1 MAPIESYIE
10 TSQKREVKE
19 ERFSSLSTTVAE
31 TSTNLSLNRWTN
43 IQTKHRKILSETLY
57 MENSHLF
64 WKKICLSRYYNVL
77 AYDQSR
83 VLLTHEDKEVYVN
96 ANRVKVAAADREY
109 ILTQGG
115 WDL

>member
-1 MAPIESYIE
+1 MV
-10 TSQKREVKE
+10 THKKKQKIGGW
-19 ERFSSLSTTVAE
+19 SH
-31 TSTNLSLNRWTN
+31 TNKQLSLRPAAISASTGETHQSN

-57 MENSHLF
+57 MANSHLF

>member
-1 MAPIESYIE
+1 M
-10 TSQKREVKE
+10 
-19 ERFSSLSTTVAE
+19 
-31 TSTNLSLNRWTN
+31 
-43 IQTKHRKILSETLY
+43 
-57 MENSHLF
+57 
-64 WKKICLSRYYNVL
+64 L

-115 WDL
+115 WDVNIQIDNVIPPPPVNIQIDNLLLQDHLTAQWTTSG

>member
-1 MAPIESYIE
+1 M
-10 TSQKREVKE
+10 
-19 ERFSSLSTTVAE
+19 
-31 TSTNLSLNRWTN
+31 
-43 IQTKHRKILSETLY
+43 
-57 MENSHLF
+57 
-64 WKKICLSRYYNVL
+64 L

-115 WDL
+115 WDVNIQIDNVIPPPPPPPVNIQIDNLLLQDHLTAQWTTSG

>member
-1 MAPIESYIE
+1 M
-10 TSQKREVKE
+10 
-19 ERFSSLSTTVAE
+19 
-31 TSTNLSLNRWTN
+31 
-43 IQTKHRKILSETLY
+43 
-57 MENSHLF
+57 
-64 WKKICLSRYYNVL
+64 L

-115 WDL
+115 WDVNIQIDNLLLQDHLTAQWTTSG

>member
-1 MAPIESYIE
+1 M
-10 TSQKREVKE
+10 
-19 ERFSSLSTTVAE
+19 
-31 TSTNLSLNRWTN
+31 
-43 IQTKHRKILSETLY
+43 
-57 MENSHLF
+57 
-64 WKKICLSRYYNVL
+64 L

-115 WDL
+115 WDVNIQIDNVLLQDHLTAQWTTSG

>member
-1 MAPIESYIE
+1 M
-10 TSQKREVKE
+10 
-19 ERFSSLSTTVAE
+19 
-31 TSTNLSLNRWTN
+31 
-43 IQTKHRKILSETLY
+43 
-57 MENSHLF
+57 
-64 WKKICLSRYYNVL
+64 L

-115 WDL
+115 WDGNIQIDNLLLQDHLTAQWTTSG